1 MKAFVTGAAGF
12 IGSNLVDRLLAE
24 GHEVIGWDNYSTG
37 QERFLEAAS
46 RSPRFRMVRGDV
58 LDRAAMSKAMAGCD
72 TVFHLAANADIRDGW
87 AHPARDLEQN
97 ALGTFNVLEAV
108 RAAGARR
115 LAFASTGSVYG
126 EPAVSA
132 SAPTPEN
139 APFPTQT
146 SLYAAS
152 KVAGEGLVS
161 AYAEAGH
168 LDEAYVFRF
177 VSILGDRYT
186 HGHVF
191 DFCRQLMHDSGRLRI
206 LGDGR
211 QRKSYL
217 HVQDCVEGVLH
228 AVGRGAARSAPHRT
242 EVYNLGTDEF
252 IDVRAS
258 AGLICAAF
266 GANPR
271 LEFAGGERGWVG
283 DSPFIFLDTRKVRAT
298 GWSPRFSIAEAVPA
312 TVRWLQANPWVFAA
326 RS

>member
-12 IGSNLVDRLLAE
+12 IGSNLVDRLLAV

-228 AVGRGAARSAPHRT
+228 AVGRGAARTAPHRT

>member
-1 MKAFVTGAAGF
+1 
-12 IGSNLVDRLLAE
+12 
-24 GHEVIGWDNYSTG
+24 VIGWDNYSTG